1 MREWVVQV
9 WGTQIDKE
17 RPKITLVEVVKK
29 KCQSDREHNFGQD
42 WMAEKNKCDQPWLDR
57 IFTFIMYFKR
67 AWETLL
73 GILY

>member
-42 WMAEKNKCDQPWLDR
+42 WMAEKNKCDQP
-57 IFTFIMYFKR
+57 
-67 AWETLL
+67 
-73 GILY
+73 